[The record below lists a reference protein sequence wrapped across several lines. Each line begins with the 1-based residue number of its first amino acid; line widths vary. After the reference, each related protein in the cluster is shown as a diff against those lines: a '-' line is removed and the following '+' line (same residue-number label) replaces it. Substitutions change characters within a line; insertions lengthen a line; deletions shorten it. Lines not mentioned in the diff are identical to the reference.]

1 MLAALGPGFLRLV
14 CGALSVASTAILCT
28 GAAAVALAVAVAL
41 GEGGAMG
48 IAVAVLVLAAVS
60 DGCDS
65 AISTVAI
72 FVVASV
78 FFPVAVAAGYDID
91 PAALLAGLFDAA
103 RDPVAFLR
111 AGSECVFDLV
121 LALLEALARLAR
133 SLGE

>member
-1 MLAALGPGFLRLV
+1 
-14 CGALSVASTAILCT
+14 
-28 GAAAVALAVAVAL
+28 
-41 GEGGAMG
+41 MG

-72 FVVASV
+72 FVGASV
-78 FFPVAVAAGYDID
+78 WLGFFPVAVAAGYDID
-91 PAALLAGLFDAA
+91 PATLLARLFDAA

-111 AGSECVFDLV
+111 AGSECVLDLV